1 MVIRLNTIWE
11 SFKKEE
17 QQVKNKVFFSLIALT
32 LVALVALPLF
42 AACEGAAPAPPVKDK
57 IVIGMARSISGPL
70 SPIEQSGFGPVYAA
84 WVPEVNADGGIYV
97 AEYGKK
103 LPLEIIKYD
112 DKSDVG
118 TAARLTEKLIL
129 EDKVDILWSSN
140 STAMIF
146 AQAPIACKYDHLL
159 LTFEGGA
166 TTIKDALPSLPYAF
180 INLSFSDWYQ
190 LPVLAD
196 MWAKAGVKTVYVTYI
211 ADLHGLEYS
220 GVGGIEFSRVG
231 ISILGNV
238 SLPPD
243 LKDFAPIILEAQ
255 ESGADAFCCFGYPD
269 QVMPVTGTAIALGY
283 NPKAMIIGPGGNFGF
298 YHTAFGPATEG
309 VCAFATFNRKQS
321 PEINELCDKLYGG
334 KPEDL
339 QNGWG
344 ADLFWGSLDF
354 WKQAIEKVGTLDQ
367 KAIRDVFATEHFN
380 TILGDTSYTVFGNGG
395 AFLAKEA
402 HAGEIGQWQNGIF
415 EVVGGGPWPNTKLTA
430 DFIYPKPAW
439 PAAPAP

>member
-1 MVIRLNTIWE
+1 
-11 SFKKEE
+11 
-17 QQVKNKVFFSLIALT
+17 VKNKVFFSLIALI

-42 AACEGAAPAPPVKDK
+42 GACTAKPAAPAKDK
-57 IVIGMARSISGPL
+57 IVVGMARSLSGPL
-70 SPIEQSGFGPVYAA
+70 SPIEGSGFGPVYAA
-84 WVPEVNADGGIYV
+84 WVPEVNAAGGIFV
-97 AEYGKK
+97 TEFGKK
-103 LPLEIIKYD
+103 LPIELKIYD

-129 EDKVDILWSSN
+129 EDKVDGLWSSN

-166 TTIKDALPSLPYAF
+166 TTIKDALPSLPYVF

-190 LPVLAD
+190 LPVFAD
-196 MWAKAGVKTVYVTYI
+196 MLAAKGVKTAFVTYI

-220 GVGGIEFSRVG
+220 GVAGTEFGRVG
-231 ISILGNV
+231 IKILGNV

-243 LKDFAPIILEAQ
+243 LKDFALIIMEAK
-255 ESGADAFCCFGYPD
+255 ESGADVFCCFGYPD
-269 QVMPVTGTAIALGY
+269 QVMPVTGTAMALGY
-283 NPKAMIIGPGGNFGF
+283 NPKAMIMGPGGNFGF

-309 VCAFATFNRKQS
+309 ICAFATFNRKQS
-321 PEINELCDKLYGG
+321 PEMNALVDKLYGG

-344 ADLFWGSLDF
+344 ADLFWGALDF
-354 WKQAIEKVGTLDQ
+354 WKQAIEKTGTLDQ
-367 KAIRDVFATEHFN
+367 KAVRDVFATEHFN
-380 TILGDTSYTVFGNGG
+380 TVLGDTYFTVFGNGG
-395 AFLAKEA
+395 AFLAKES
-402 HAGEIGQWQNGIF
+402 HRGEIGQWQNGIL

-439 PAAPAP
+439 PAPPK